1 MSQSWIIAMRELRER
16 VLNKSFLTMLF
27 VGPFLVLT
35 LAYFLVKANDQG
47 KKELTVLIADPGNI
61 MEGVI
66 SSKDNAS
73 VNYYFVDGYLELDE
87 FKLAKDYQRFD
98 VLIEINEKVLNN
110 KKVFV
115 FYRDFLSSDVKNVIK
130 FNMERRMEEVL
141 VHEFTNLSVDKF
153 REIKQPLNMDFRNLD
168 DPMGIES
175 KTEGWAGL
183 FFGFIIF
190 LFILMFG
197 MSILRGVTREKS
209 NRIVEVLVSVVK
221 PRQLMI
227 GKMIGIAL
235 SAIFQLFI
243 WFGVIGVGLWVF
255 QNYIFTEFFISD
267 EYINMQLNEGTD
279 ILYGQFGG
287 LHQNEMIDLIYERL
301 NLLVILPV
309 FFIIFIM
316 AYFFYGAFF
325 SLIAAGTGSESD
337 GQQFSIPIIAL
348 LLFSLYAGYFSV
360 IYPESDFS
368 NICQF
373 VPFTSPV
380 VLMVKVC
387 QGYPIGSGYLLV
399 VSLLILFL
407 STLFMLYI
415 ASRIFRGGI
424 LEYGHTLSFRKIFN
438 WFKAE

>member
-87 FKLAKDYQRFD
+87 FKLGKDYQRFD

-287 LHQNEMIDLIYERL
+287 LRQNEMIDLIYERL

>member
-87 FKLAKDYQRFD
+87 FKLGKDYQRFD

-141 VHEFTNLSVDKF
+141 VHEFTSLSVDKF

-287 LHQNEMIDLIYERL
+287 LRQNEMIDLIYERL

>member
-1 MSQSWIIAMRELRER
+1 MRQSWIIAMRELRER
-16 VLNKSFLTMLF
+16 VLNKSFLLMLF

-87 FKLAKDYQRFD
+87 FKLGKDYQRFD

-141 VHEFTNLSVDKF
+141 VHEFTSLSVDKF

-221 PRQLMI
+221 PRHLMI
-227 GKMIGIAL
+227 GKMLGIAL

-243 WFGVIGVGLWVF
+243 WFGVIGAGLWVF

-309 FFIIFIM
+309 FFITFVL
-316 AYFFYGAFF
+316 AYFFYGSFF
-325 SLIAAGTGSESD
+325 SFIAAGTGSESD
-337 GQQFSIPIIAL
+337 GQQFSIPVIAL
-348 LLFSLYAGYFSV
+348 LLFSLYAGYFTV
-360 IYPESDFS
+360 LHPESDFTGF
-368 NICQF
+368 CQF
-373 VPFTSPV
+373 FPFTSPV
-380 VLMVKVC
+380 VLMVKIC
-387 QGYPIGSGYLLV
+387 QGYPEGTGYLLIF
-399 VSLLILFL
+399 SLIILFVSACL
-407 STLFMLYI
+407 MLYI

-424 LEYGHTLSFRKIFN
+424 LEYGHTLSLKKIVT
-438 WFKAE
+438 WLKSD

>member
-87 FKLAKDYQRFD
+87 FKLGKDYQRFD

-141 VHEFTNLSVDKF
+141 VHEFTSLSVDKF

>member
-287 LHQNEMIDLIYERL
+287 LRQNEMIDLIYERL

>member
-1 MSQSWIIAMRELRER
+1 MRQSWIIAMRELRER
-16 VLNKSFLTMLF
+16 VLNKSFLLMLF

-87 FKLAKDYQRFD
+87 FKLGKDYQRFD

-141 VHEFTNLSVDKF
+141 VHEFTSLSVDKF

-221 PRQLMI
+221 PRHLMI

-243 WFGVIGVGLWVF
+243 WFGVIGAGLWVF

>member
-87 FKLAKDYQRFD
+87 FKLGKDYQRFD